1 MLFFCIDLRQEL
13 AVKEKER
20 KKPGDGLE
28 FSKDKESN
36 KENKE
41 PLKIE
46 GSPLKPET
54 TSQTSDFHATTASIG
69 TSPLH
74 TGYGTSPLTPSARIS
89 ALNIVGDLL
98 RKVGVSDLHIFFF
111 SEKERIAVL
120 MQFDVAL
127 LVGTFFLSFLSY
139 LTHVTLLS
147 LLQLRPLNLNWLHV
161 ETLLKINLEIQE
173 DQLGLTA
180 PQILQGNESS
190 H

>member
-1 MLFFCIDLRQEL
+1 
-13 AVKEKER
+13 
-20 KKPGDGLE
+20 
-28 FSKDKESN
+28 
-36 KENKE
+36 
-41 PLKIE
+41 
-46 GSPLKPET
+46 
-54 TSQTSDFHATTASIG
+54 
-69 TSPLH
+69 
-74 TGYGTSPLTPSARIS
+74 
-89 ALNIVGDLL
+89 
-98 RKVGVSDLHIFFF
+98 
-111 SEKERIAVL
+111 